1 VIDRFAGRVGRFAL
15 PAALALTLAG
25 CGSSGSSSTGEPSA
39 TQKLGNILM
48 FQSTTPPPVD
58 QLPQDDEVNF
68 ICPQVI
74 ISDGGAAIR
83 AQAGPDSGSLRSQVS
98 INTVAREC
106 TPVGKDG
113 AFTLKVGVEGR
124 ILIGPAGSPGN
135 YGATLY
141 TQVMRNNQVI
151 ARRSARVGGAIPSG
165 QTGADFSH
173 VESNISVPAG
183 SGEVEIIVGLNPGG
197 GGEPA
202 RRRRR

>member
-1 VIDRFAGRVGRFAL
+1 MIDRFAGRVGRFIL
-15 PAALALTLAG
+15 PAGLALVLAG
-25 CGSSGSSSTGEPSA
+25 CGSSGSSSTGEPST

-48 FQSTTPPPVD
+48 FQSTTPPQPN
-58 QLPQDDEVNF
+58 QLPTDDEVNF
-68 ICPQVI
+68 VCPSVI
-74 ISDGGAAIR
+74 IADGGAAIR
-83 AQAGPDSGSLRSQVS
+83 AQSGQDSGSLRSQVS

-106 TPVGKDG
+106 TQANKDG
-113 AFTLKVGVEGR
+113 GFTLKVGVEGR
-124 ILIGPAGSPGN
+124 ILIGPAGGAGS
-135 YGATLY
+135 YGATLV

-173 VESNISVPAG
+173 VEGNIVVPPG
-183 SGEVEIIVGLNPGG
+183 PGEVEIIVGLNTG

>member
-1 VIDRFAGRVGRFAL
+1 ML
-15 PAALALTLAG
+15 PAGLALALAG
-25 CGSSGSSSTGEPSA
+25 CGSSGSSSTGEPST

-48 FQSTTPPPVD
+48 FQSTTPPAAD
-58 QLPQDDEVNF
+58 QLPTDDEVYF
-68 ICPQVI
+68 VCPSVI
-74 ISDGGAAIR
+74 IADGGAAIR
-83 AQAGPDSGSLRSQVS
+83 AQSGQDSGSLRSQVS
-98 INTVAREC
+98 ITTTAREC
-106 TPVGKDG
+106 TQSNKDG
-113 AFTLKVGVEGR
+113 GFTLKVGVEGR

-135 YGATLY
+135 YGATLH

-173 VESNISVPAG
+173 VEGNIVVPPG
-183 SGEVEIIVGLNPGG
+183 SGEVEIIVGLNTG